1 VIDWNAAAERMFGHA
16 HDEAV
21 GRELADIII
30 PAALRDKHRAALAR
44 WRDTREATVLNRRL
58 ALFALHASGE
68 VFPVELTITQI
79 AADDEL
85 FAGFVR
91 DRREPAPAP

>member
-1 VIDWNAAAERMFGHA
+1 
-16 HDEAV
+16 
-21 GRELADIII
+21 
-30 PAALRDKHRAALAR
+30 
-44 WRDTREATVLNRRL
+44 VLNRRL